1 LNEGIS
7 ARYMPL
13 VVPKTLINHYVRRYG
28 QSYLAR
34 QTYLNPH
41 PVDLQLLNHV

>member
-1 LNEGIS
+1 
-7 ARYMPL
+7 MPL
-13 VVPKTLINHYVRRYG
+13 VVPMTLINHYVRRYA

-41 PVDLQLLNHV
+41 PVDLQLRNHF